1 MADAL
6 GLVSSIIA
14 VADLFIKVGV
24 QCSVYCSGLKNAP
37 RDIRLILN
45 EADRFTATL
54 KDLEK
59 LLVTNPHGKKLSSL
73 HNVLRIVEESRLQLQ
88 ELAAKLERG
97 TKLQKILWP
106 LRKEEITGIIGQLQK
121 YRAAI
126 ALDLQ
131 VDQTYVRQFIL
142 FSPIFFFNSQHCSQF
157 VNSALLLSVHQEVV
171 LAKLKSAK
179 GAAFDSPSH
188 VNSSRCYPG
197 TREGILE
204 HIQSWSTKQDGQCI
218 FWLNGGAGTGKSTIS
233 RTVAQSF
240 VDKGML
246 GASFFFK
253 HGEADRGS
261 VALFFPTIASQL
273 VQMFPQVAPHIR
285 AAIEADP
292 TIHDRSIKEQFDKL
306 IAEPIK
312 ILSQASQLPTIV
324 VVADALDE
332 CDNVEHVRLVIHLL
346 SQAKHSAPLKFFV
359 TSRPEL
365 AIRLGFADI
374 CGHYEDL
381 ILHQV
386 PSIIV
391 ERDIALFLQHE
402 FNVILQDYNKSVSS
416 NRRLPLSWPGTDSF
430 QQLISMSV
438 PLFIFAATA
447 CRFVR
452 DRRIGGPK
460 EQLMKILEQQTNHGL
475 TSNLDATYLPIV
487 NGLVDGLS
495 NAEKRHVCERFKH
508 IVGSIVTLASPLCI
522 LSLARLL
529 DTPLDVIEDQL
540 DLLHSVLYVPPDPQ
554 NPVRLLHLSFR
565 DFLVDPE
572 KAKLVERY
580 PFWVDEQKAHQKLAT
595 HCLELLLT
603 EGTLKRNI
611 CCLKPP
617 SAPRSE
623 IDQRT
628 IDAALPS
635 EVQYACLYWVAHWK
649 KSMCSVEDGG
659 LIDHFLNSHLLHWLE
674 ALGLIGRIPECI
686 GMINDLLS
694 LVDV

>member
-1 MADAL
+1 MADIL
-6 GLVSSIIA
+6 GPISNVVA
-14 VADLFIKVGV
+14 VADLFIRVGV

-37 RDIRLILN
+37 RDVRLILN

-54 KDLEK
+54 KGLEK
-59 LLVTNPHGKKLSSL
+59 LLINSSHSKKLSSL
-73 HNVLRIVEESRLQLQ
+73 QNILGIVEESRLQLQ
-88 ELAAKLERG
+88 DLAAKLERG
-97 TKLQKILWP
+97 TKLQKITWP
-106 LRKEEITGIIGQLQK
+106 LRKEEVSGIIGRLEK

-131 VDQTYVRQFIL
+131 VDQT
-142 FSPIFFFNSQHCSQF
+142 
-157 VNSALLLSVHQEVV
+157 ALLLNIHQEAV

-204 HIQSWSTKQDGQCI
+204 HIQDWSTKQDGQCI

-233 RTVAQSF
+233 RTIAQSF

-261 VALFFPTIASQL
+261 MALFFPTIASQL
-273 VQMFPQVAPHIR
+273 VQTFPQIAPHIR

-292 TIHDRSIKEQFDKL
+292 TIYDRSIMEQFDKL
-306 IAEPIK
+306 ITEPIEE
-312 ILSQASQLPTIV
+312 LSEVSQLPTMVI
-324 VVADALDE
+324 VADALDE

-346 SQAKHSAPLKFFV
+346 SQVKHSASVCLKFFV

-365 AIRLGFADI
+365 AIRLGFANID
-374 CGHYEDL
+374 GHYEDL
-381 ILHQV
+381 VLHQV
-386 PSIIV
+386 PSIVI
-391 ERDIALFLQHE
+391 EHDIDLFLRHE
-402 FNVILQDYNKSVSS
+402 FNAILQDYNKSVSS
-416 NRRLPLSWPGTDSF
+416 NRRLPLSWPGAEEF
-430 QQLISMSV
+430 QQLVSKSV

-460 EQLMKILEQQTNHGL
+460 EQLMKILEQKTSHGL

-487 NGLVDGLS
+487 NGLVAGLS
-495 NAEKRHVCERFKH
+495 NAEKRYVCERFKH
-508 IVGSIVTLASPLCI
+508 IVGSIITLASPLCVA
-522 LSLARLL
+522 SLARLL
-529 DTPLDVIEDQL
+529 NTPLRDIEDQL
-540 DLLHSVLYVPPDPQ
+540 DLLHSVLYVPPNPQ
-554 NPVRLLHLSFR
+554 DPVRLLHLSFR
-565 DFLVDPE
+565 DFLLDPE
-572 KAKLVERY
+572 KAKFVERY
-580 PFWVDEQKAHQKLAT
+580 PFWIHEQKAHQKITT
-595 HCLELLLT
+595 HCLELLSK

-611 CCLKPP
+611 CCLKLP
-617 SAPRSE
+617 STPRSE

-628 IDAALPS
+628 IDAALSP
-635 EVQYACLYWVAHWK
+635 EVQYACLYWVTHWK
-649 KSMCSVEDGG
+649 ESKCSVEDGG
-659 LIDHFLNSHLLHWLE
+659 LVDHFLSSHLLHWLE
-674 ALGLIGRIPECI
+674 ALGLIGRISECI

-694 LVDV
+694 LVDVRYPPRLARYQVHD

>member
-1 MADAL
+1 MADIV
-6 GLVSSIIA
+6 GPISNVIA

-37 RDIRLILN
+37 RDVRLILN

-54 KDLEK
+54 KGLEK
-59 LLVTNPHGKKLSSL
+59 LLANKSHGTKLSSL
-73 HNVLRIVEESRLQLQ
+73 QNILRIVEESRLQLQ
-88 ELAAKLERG
+88 DLAAKLERG
-97 TKLQKILWP
+97 TKLQKIMWP
-106 LRKEEITGIIGQLQK
+106 LRKEEVAGIIGRLEK

-131 VDQTYVRQFIL
+131 VDQT
-142 FSPIFFFNSQHCSQF
+142 
-157 VNSALLLSVHQEVV
+157 ALLLNVHQDAV

-179 GAAFDSPSH
+179 GAAFDSPRH

-197 TREGILE
+197 TRESILE
-204 HIQSWSTKQDGQCI
+204 HIQDWSTKQDGQCI

-240 VDKGML
+240 FDKGIL

-261 VALFFPTIASQL
+261 MALFFPTIASQL
-273 VQMFPQVAPHIR
+273 VQMYPQIAPHIQ
-285 AAIEADP
+285 AAIETDP
-292 TIHDRSIKEQFDKL
+292 TIHERSIKEQFDKL
-306 IAEPIK
+306 IAEPVD
-312 ILSQASQLPTIV
+312 LASEVSQLPTIV
-324 VVADALDE
+324 IVADALDE

-346 SQAKHSAPLKFFV
+346 SQVKHSASVRLKFFV

-416 NRRLPLSWPGTDSF
+416 NRRLPLSWPGTEKF
-430 QQLISMSV
+430 QQLVSMSV

-452 DRRIGGPK
+452 DRRIAGPK
-460 EQLMKILEQQTNHGL
+460 EQLMKILEQQTSHGL

-487 NGLVDGLS
+487 NGLVAGLS
-495 NAEKRHVCERFKH
+495 TAEKRYVCERFKH
-508 IVGSIVTLASPLCI
+508 VVGSIVTLANPLCI
-522 LSLARLL
+522 LSLGRLL
-529 DTPLDVIEDQL
+529 SIPIHVIEDQL
-540 DLLHSVLYVPPDPQ
+540 DLLHSVLYVSPDPR

-572 KAKLVERY
+572 KAKLAERY
-580 PFWVDEQKAHQKLAT
+580 PFWVDEQQTHRNLAT
-595 HCLELLLT
+595 HCLKLLLT

-611 CCLKPP
+611 CCLKLP

-628 IDAALPS
+628 IDAALPP
-635 EVQYACLYWVAHWK
+635 EVQYACLY
-649 KSMCSVEDGG
+649 
-659 LIDHFLNSHLLHWLE
+659 
-674 ALGLIGRIPECI
+674 
-686 GMINDLLS
+686 
-694 LVDV
+694 